1 MGPRRCC
8 GPISP
13 SRPES
18 DAPMLDTHHMSFDL
32 SGIAT
37 SLGRG
42 EIERW
47 NRTILGL
54 LSHAAAAGPDL
65 AAVIEAS
72 PDFALGHAIKGFA
85 ALLLGRAEMVS
96 TAHQAHA
103 AARAALLRVPATA
116 RERAFVDA
124 LQDWLQGYPGRAATR
139 LEAELGKVPGDAL
152 AMKLVQ
158 AIWFVLGRPDLMRQS
173 IEAAL
178 PGFVDH
184 SARGYALGCHAFTL
198 EEAGEY
204 ARAEAIG
211 REGVELCPPDAWGLH
226 AVAHVH
232 DMQGRA
238 HDGLDWLSGR
248 ETSWTHCNNFRFHVW
263 WHRALLHLDLGQYDM
278 ALHLYDRDIRAERTD
293 DYRDISNAAS
303 LLMRLEL
310 EGVSVGHRWD
320 ELADLSERR
329 ADDGCL
335 AFADLHYMLALMGG
349 GRETAVARL
358 VGRMAAARMDAG
370 EAEAIIAQPG
380 ATAAQGLAAF
390 AAGDHQQ
397 AWMHLSSVQHD
408 LPRIGGSHAQRDIF
422 VRLAIEA
429 AIRSGRLD
437 AAESLLAGRQAM
449 RGGAW
454 DGYADRRR
462 HLIAAA
468 RDAARQGN

>member
-1 MGPRRCC
+1 
-8 GPISP
+8 
-13 SRPES
+13 
-18 DAPMLDTHHMSFDL
+18 MSFDL

-37 SLGRG
+37 SLGRS

-65 AAVIEAS
+65 ASVITAA
-72 PDFALGHAIKGFA
+72 PDFALGHAVKGFA
-85 ALLLGRAEMVS
+85 ALLLGRAEMVT
-96 TAHQAHA
+96 TAQQAHA
-103 AARAALLRVPATA
+103 AARAALLRAPATA
-116 RERAFVDA
+116 RERAFVEA
-124 LQDWLQGYPGRAATR
+124 LQDWLQGYPGRAAGR
-139 LEAELGKVPGDAL
+139 LEAELDKVPGDAL

-158 AIWFVLGRPDLMRQS
+158 AIWFVLGRPDLMRRS

-178 PGFVDH
+178 PGFAEH

-198 EEAGEY
+198 EEAGDY
-204 ARAEAIG
+204 GRAEAIG

-248 ETSWTHCNNFRFHVW
+248 ETSWAHCNNFRFHVW
-263 WHRALLHLDLGQYDM
+263 WHRALLHLDLGQYDT
-278 ALHLYDRDIRAERTD
+278 ALHLYDRDIRAEQTD

-310 EGVSVGHRWD
+310 EGVDVGHRWD

-335 AFADLHYMLALMGG
+335 AFADLHYMLALIGG
-349 GRETAVARL
+349 QRDTAIARL
-358 VGRMAAARMDAG
+358 VGRMATARVDAG
-370 EAEAIIAQPG
+370 EAEAIIARPG
-380 ATAAQGLAAF
+380 ASAAHGLAAF
-390 AAGDHQQ
+390 AAGDHGK
-397 AWMHLSSVQHD
+397 AWAHLSAIQQD

-422 VRLAIEA
+422 LRLTIEA

-437 AAESLLAGRQAM
+437 AADTLLAGRQAM
-449 RGGAW
+449 RGGAC
-454 DGYADRRR
+454 DGYTDRRR
-462 HLIAAA
+462 NLIAAA
-468 RDAARQGN
+468 RDATHQAARGEA